1 MTEVCRPIPRYL
13 EDNSFFHHAVHVA
26 RGFLGLCWKQFAGA
40 FRLERRVLTRTVHR
54 STPSQGNG
62 EVTQVLLHSVRFLDT
77 FACLS
82 RARYCDKPDCT
93 GRPISMLFDE
103 CIW

>member
-40 FRLERRVLTRTVHR
+40 FRLKRRVLTRAVHR
-54 STPSQGNG
+54 GTP
-62 EVTQVLLHSVRFLDT
+62 
-77 FACLS
+77 
-82 RARYCDKPDCT
+82 
-93 GRPISMLFDE
+93 
-103 CIW
+103 

>member
-40 FRLERRVLTRTVHR
+40 FRLK
-54 STPSQGNG
+54 PSYIYA
-62 EVTQVLLHSVRFLDT
+62 VRCMYMVRMFFSLPK
-77 FACLS
+77 S
-82 RARYCDKPDCT
+82 
-93 GRPISMLFDE
+93 
-103 CIW
+103 